1 MSLLLIILTVLLIE
15 ALAGGGWSNGR
26 YGAVGLSPAT
36 SVLVI

>member
-1 MSLLLIILTVLLIE
+1 MSLLLILIVLLVVV
-15 ALAGGGWSNGR
+15 LADDGWGYGR